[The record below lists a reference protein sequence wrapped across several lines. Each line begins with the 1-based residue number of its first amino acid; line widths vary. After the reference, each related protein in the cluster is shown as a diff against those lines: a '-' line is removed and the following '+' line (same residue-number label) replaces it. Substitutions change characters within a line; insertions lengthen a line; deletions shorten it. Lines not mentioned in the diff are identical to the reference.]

1 MHSWGNHEQDIKRP
15 KPPATSEEWEAKAGC
30 THHHP
35 GGGQTTQATALA
47 RFLGLALSL
56 LYRRNQLAPPKEVS
70 EQGHLLLGFIPGVPA
85 CVPVKSCLKDSPR
98 TQVGNRQTALKS

>member
-1 MHSWGNHEQDIKRP
+1 MHSWGNHEQHIKRP
-15 KPPATSEEWEAKAGC
+15 KPPAASEEWGAKAGC

-56 LYRRNQLAPPKEVS
+56 PYRRNKLAPPKGVS
-70 EQGHLLLGFIPGVPA
+70 EQRHLLLGFTPWCSSMITSKAMP
-85 CVPVKSCLKDSPR
+85 
-98 TQVGNRQTALKS
+98 